1 MNEMNAFLFVV
12 SELYILAELWSLN
25 QINLNE

>member
-1 MNEMNAFLFVV
+1 MNAFLFVV